1 MRRIMS
7 TDALTETSL
16 SRKKLE
22 ELFAT
27 FNQVSVDLG
36 SRYRELE
43 TRVAQLN
50 SELAASHSAR
60 LQELT
65 EKEQLAAK
73 LGSLMDAL
81 PGGVLVIDSSGY
93 VLEETSSAQRILGQ
107 SVKNLNWKEIVKKS
121 SRDHLMLNGEVSL
134 ENGVRICISSSSYGE
149 SGEIVILLTDV
160 SENYRLRKLIDREER
175 LSELGEMS
183 ARLAHQ
189 IRTPLST
196 AILYLSHL
204 PTQPESIESF
214 PVAKKILDRL
224 RQIESLTDGMLSYIR
239 GEGRSLSEFSL
250 EKVFEEV
257 KDANIIQVERF
268 GGELELD
275 LPDIPCPY
283 FGDREAIFNSLSNL
297 VDNSIKAARFNP
309 CIRMSLS
316 LQGSFYQLTV
326 EDNGPGIS
334 ESIRDHIFDPFYSN
348 RSGGT
353 GIGLAVVHS
362 AVKACG
368 GEIAIR
374 TAIGG
379 GALIEMLL
387 PIGKFQKSNW
397 NEIGNTHNYSS
408 RQCGTMGDVAN
419 G

>member
-1 MRRIMS
+1 MS
-7 TDALTETSL
+7 TESLTETPLTKS
-16 SRKKLE
+16 KLE
-22 ELFAT
+22 ELFTT

-73 LGSLMDAL
+73 LGSLMDTL
-81 PGGVLVIDSSGY
+81 PGGVLVLNSNGY
-93 VLEETSSAQRILGQ
+93 VLEETLSAQRILGQ
-107 SVKNLNWKEIVKKS
+107 SAMNLNWKEILKS
-121 SRDHLMLNGEVSL
+121 TNRDQLMLNGEFSL
-134 ENGVRICISSSSYGE
+134 ENGVRVCISSSSYGE

-160 SENYRLRKLIDREER
+160 SENYRLRKQIDREER
-175 LSELGEMS
+175 LSELGEIS

-204 PTQPESIESF
+204 PTEPESIKSL
-214 PVAKKILDRL
+214 PIAKKILDRL

-239 GEGRSLSEFSL
+239 GEGRTLSEFPL
-250 EKVFEEV
+250 EQIFEEV
-257 KDANIIQVERF
+257 KDANTIQVEKF
-268 GGELELD
+268 GGELQLD
-275 LPDIPCPY
+275 IPNTPCPY

-297 VDNSIKAARFNP
+297 VDNSVKAARFNP
-309 CIRMSLS
+309 CICLSLS
-316 LQGSFYQLTV
+316 IQGSFYLLTV
-326 EDNGPGIS
+326 QDNGPGIS
-334 ESIRDHIFDPFYSN
+334 ESIREHIFDPFYSN

-362 AVKACG
+362 AIKAGG

-374 TAIGG
+374 TARDG
-379 GALIEMLL
+379 GALIEILL
-387 PIGKFQKSNW
+387 PLGQSQQSNMDGIW
-397 NEIGNTHNYSS
+397 NTHTYASRHYSA
-408 RQCGTMGDVAN
+408 MGDVAN

>member
-1 MRRIMS
+1 MS
-7 TDALTETSL
+7 TEALTETPLTKS
-16 SRKKLE
+16 KLE
-22 ELFAT
+22 ELFT
-27 FNQVSVDLG
+27 KFNQVSVDLG

-73 LGSLMDAL
+73 LGSLMDTL
-81 PGGVLVIDSSGY
+81 PGGVLVLNCDGY

-107 SVKNLNWKEIVKKS
+107 SVKDLNWKEILKTTNREQLV
-121 SRDHLMLNGEVSL
+121 LNGELSL
-134 ENGVRICISSSSYGE
+134 NNGVRVSISSSSYGE
-149 SGEIVILLTDV
+149 SGDIVILLTDV
-160 SENYRLRKLIDREER
+160 SENYRLRKQIDREER

-204 PTQPESIESF
+204 PTKSDSIQSL

-239 GEGRSLSEFSL
+239 GEGKTLSEFSL
-250 EKVFEEV
+250 RTVFEDV
-257 KDANIIQVERF
+257 KDANTMQVERF
-268 GGELELD
+268 GGELQI
-275 LPDIPCPY
+275 DIPHGPCPY
-283 FGDREAIFNSLSNL
+283 LGDREAIFNSLSNL
-297 VDNSIKAARFNP
+297 VDNSVKAARFNP
-309 CIRMSLS
+309 CIRLSLS
-316 LQGSFYQLTV
+316 IQGSFYQLTV

-334 ESIRDHIFDPFYSN
+334 ESIREHIFDPFYSN

-362 AVKACG
+362 AIKAGG

-374 TAIGG
+374 TAKGG
-379 GALIEMLL
+379 GALIEILL
-387 PIGKFQKSNW
+387 PIRQPQQSNMD
-397 NEIGNTHNYSS
+397 EIWNTHTYVS
-408 RQCGTMGDVAN
+408 RQYPAVGDVAN

>member
-1 MRRIMS
+1 MS
-7 TDALTETSL
+7 TEAPIETPLTKS
-16 SRKKLE
+16 KLE

-50 SELAASHSAR
+50 SELTASHSAR
-60 LQELT
+60 LAELT

-73 LGSLMDAL
+73 LGSLMDTL
-81 PGGVLVIDSSGY
+81 PGGVLVLNSDGY
-93 VLEETSSAQRILGQ
+93 VLEETLSAQRILGQ
-107 SVKNLNWKEIVKKS
+107 PVKDLNWKEILKTTN
-121 SRDHLMLNGEVSL
+121 HEQLMLNGELSL
-134 ENGVRICISSSSYGE
+134 ENGVRVCISSSSYGE

-204 PTQPESIESF
+204 PTTPESIQSL
-214 PVAKKILDRL
+214 PITKKILDRL
-224 RQIESLTDGMLSYIR
+224 RQIEGLTDGMLSYIR
-239 GEGRSLSEFSL
+239 GEGHMLSEFPL
-250 EKVFEEV
+250 EQVFEEI
-257 KDANIIQVERF
+257 KDANTMQVERF
-268 GGELELD
+268 GGELQID
-275 LPDIPCPY
+275 IPDVPCPY

-297 VDNSIKAARFNP
+297 VDNSVKAARFNP
-309 CIRMSLS
+309 CIRLSLS
-316 LQGSFYQLTV
+316 IQESFYQLTV

-334 ESIRDHIFDPFYSN
+334 ESIREHIFDPFYSN

-362 AVKACG
+362 AIKAG
-368 GEIAIR
+368 GGKIAIR
-374 TAIGG
+374 TARGG
-379 GALIEMLL
+379 GALIEILL
-387 PIGKFQKSNW
+387 PIGQSQKGKLDGIW
-397 NEIGNTHNYSS
+397 NTHTYVSLK
-408 RQCGTMGDVAN
+408 RPAIGDVVN

>member
-1 MRRIMS
+1 MRINMS
-7 TDALTETSL
+7 TEALTETPL
-16 SRKKLE
+16 STSKLE
-22 ELFAT
+22 ELFTT

-60 LQELT
+60 LAELT

-73 LGSLMDAL
+73 LGSLMDTL
-81 PGGVLVIDSSGY
+81 PGGVLVLDSDGY

-107 SVKNLNWKEIVKKS
+107 PVKDLNWKEILKTKNHE
-121 SRDHLMLNGEVSL
+121 HLMLNGEVLL
-134 ENGVRICISSSSYGE
+134 ENGVRVCISSSSYGE
-149 SGEIVILLTDV
+149 SGDIVILLTDV
-160 SENYRLRKLIDREER
+160 SENYRLRTLIDREER

-204 PTQPESIESF
+204 PTEPESMQSLPI
-214 PVAKKILDRL
+214 AKKILDRL

-239 GEGRSLSEFSL
+239 GEGRTLNEFPL
-250 EKVFEEV
+250 GKVFEEV
-257 KDANIIQVERF
+257 KDANTMQVERF
-268 GGELELD
+268 GGELQINI
-275 LPDIPCPY
+275 PDVPCPY

-297 VDNSIKAARFNP
+297 VDNSIKATRFNP
-309 CIRMSLS
+309 CIRLSLS
-316 LQGSFYQLTV
+316 LQGSFYQITV

-334 ESIRDHIFDPFYSN
+334 ESIREHIFDPFYSN

-362 AVKACG
+362 AIKAGG

-374 TAIGG
+374 TAKGG
-379 GALIEMLL
+379 GALIEILL
-387 PIGKFQKSNW
+387 PLGQSQQSNMDGIW
-397 NEIGNTHNYSS
+397 NSHTYVSP
-408 RQCGTMGDVAN
+408 QCPAIGDVAN

>member
-1 MRRIMS
+1 MS
-7 TDALTETSL
+7 TEALIETPLTKS
-16 SRKKLE
+16 KLE
-22 ELFAT
+22 ELFTT

-73 LGSLMDAL
+73 LGSLMDTL
-81 PGGVLVIDSSGY
+81 PGGVLVLNSDGY

-107 SVKNLNWKEIVKKS
+107 PVKNLNWKEILKTKN
-121 SRDHLMLNGEVSL
+121 REQLMLNGELSL
-134 ENGVRICISSSSYGE
+134 ENGVRVCISSSAYGE
-149 SGEIVILLTDV
+149 SGDIVILLTDV

-204 PTQPESIESF
+204 PAAPGSTQSPPI
-214 PVAKKILDRL
+214 AKKILDRL
-224 RQIESLTDGMLSYIR
+224 RQIEGLTDGMLSYIR
-239 GEGRSLSEFSL
+239 GEGHMLSEFPL
-250 EKVFEEV
+250 EQVFEEI
-257 KDANIIQVERF
+257 KDANTLQVERF
-268 GGELELD
+268 GGELLI
-275 LPDIPCPY
+275 DIPDVPCSY
-283 FGDREAIFNSLSNL
+283 FGDREAIFNALSNL
-297 VDNSIKAARFNP
+297 VDNSVKAARFNP
-309 CIRMSLS
+309 CIRLSLS
-316 LQGSFYQLTV
+316 IQGSFYQLTV

-334 ESIRDHIFDPFYSN
+334 ESIREHIFEPFYSN
-348 RSGGT
+348 RTGGT

-362 AVKACG
+362 AIKAGG

-374 TAIGG
+374 TARGG
-379 GALIEMLL
+379 GALIEILL
-387 PIGKFQKSNW
+387 PLGQSQQNNMDGIW
-397 NEIGNTHNYSS
+397 NTHTYAS
-408 RQCGTMGDVAN
+408 RQCPAMGDVAN

>member
-1 MRRIMS
+1 VRINM
-7 TDALTETSL
+7 TAEALTETSL

-22 ELFAT
+22 ELFTT

-73 LGSLMDAL
+73 LGSLMDTL
-81 PGGVLVIDSSGY
+81 PGGVLVLDPDGY
-93 VLEETSSAQRILGQ
+93 VLEETPRAQHILGQ
-107 SVKNLNWKEIVKKS
+107 SAQDLNWKEILKTTD
-121 SRDHLMLNGEVSL
+121 RDRLMLNGELSL
-134 ENGVRICISSSSYGE
+134 ENGVRVCINSSSYGE
-149 SGEIVILLTDV
+149 SGEIIILLTDV
-160 SENYRLRKLIDREER
+160 SENYRLRKLVDREER

-204 PTQPESIESF
+204 PTEPKSIQSF
-214 PVAKKILDRL
+214 PVAKKILERL

-239 GEGRSLSEFSL
+239 GEGRTLW
-250 EKVFEEV
+250 KVFEEV
-257 KDANIIQVERF
+257 RDANLMQVQRF
-268 GGELELD
+268 GGELEITT
-275 LPDIPCPY
+275 PDVSCPY
-283 FGDREAIFNSLSNL
+283 FGDREAIFNALSNL

-309 CIRMSLS
+309 CIRLSLS
-316 LQGSFYQLTV
+316 IQGSFYQLTV

-334 ESIRDHIFDPFYSN
+334 ESIREHIFDPFYSN

-362 AVKACG
+362 AIKACG

-374 TAIGG
+374 TAKSG
-379 GALIEMLL
+379 GALIELLL
-387 PIGKFQKSNW
+387 PLGPSQQGTMDGIRS
-397 NEIGNTHNYSS
+397 THTYVS
-408 RQCGTMGDVAN
+408 RQCGTTGDVAN

>member
-1 MRRIMS
+1 MS
-7 TDALTETSL
+7 TEARTETPL
-16 SRKKLE
+16 SKDKLE
-22 ELFAT
+22 QLFAT

-50 SELAASHSAR
+50 FELAASHSAR

-73 LGSLMDAL
+73 LGSLMDTL
-81 PGGVLVIDSSGY
+81 PGGVLVLDSEGY

-107 SVKNLNWKEIVKKS
+107 HVKGFNWREILKTTDRK
-121 SRDHLMLNGEVSL
+121 HLMLNGELTL
-134 ENGVRICISSSSYGE
+134 ENGVRVCVSSNSYGE
-149 SGEIVILLTDV
+149 SGDIVILLTDV

-204 PTQPESIESF
+204 PTGPESTQSF

-224 RQIESLTDGMLSYIR
+224 RQIEGLTDGMLSYIR
-239 GEGRSLSEFSL
+239 GEGHMLTEFPL
-250 EKVFEEV
+250 RKVVEEIR
-257 KDANIIQVERF
+257 DANTLQVERF
-268 GGELELD
+268 GGELLID
-275 LPDIPCPY
+275 IPDVPCPY
-283 FGDREAIFNSLSNL
+283 FGDREAIFNALSNL

-309 CIRMSLS
+309 CIRLSLS
-316 LQGSFYQLTV
+316 IQGSFYQLTV

-334 ESIRDHIFDPFYSN
+334 ESIREHIFEPFYSN

-362 AVKACG
+362 AIKAGG

-374 TAIGG
+374 TARGG
-379 GALIEMLL
+379 GALIEILL
-387 PIGKFQKSNW
+387 PVGQPQQSNMDGIW
-397 NEIGNTHNYSS
+397 NTHTYVS
-408 RQCGTMGDVAN
+408 RQCPAMGDVAN

>member
-1 MRRIMS
+1 MS
-7 TDALTETSL
+7 TEALIETPL
-16 SRKKLE
+16 SKSKLE
-22 ELFAT
+22 ELFTA

-60 LQELT
+60 LAELT

-73 LGSLMDAL
+73 LGSLMDTL
-81 PGGVLVIDSSGY
+81 PGGVLVLNSDGY
-93 VLEETSSAQRILGQ
+93 VLEETSSAQRILGR
-107 SVKNLNWKEIVKKS
+107 SVMDLNWKEILRTTS
-121 SRDHLMLNGEVSL
+121 NERLMLDGELSL
-134 ENGVRICISSSSYGE
+134 ENGVRVCISSSSYGE
-149 SGEIVILLTDV
+149 LGDIVILLTDV

-204 PTQPESIESF
+204 PKGPESAQSPPI
-214 PVAKKILDRL
+214 AKKILDRL
-224 RQIESLTDGMLSYIR
+224 QQIEGLTDSMLSYIR
-239 GEGRSLSEFSL
+239 GEGHMLSEFPL
-250 EKVFEEV
+250 EQVFREI
-257 KDANIIQVERF
+257 KDANTMQVERF
-268 GGELELD
+268 GGELEI
-275 LPDIPCPY
+275 DIPDVSCPY
-283 FGDREAIFNSLSNL
+283 FGDREAIFNALSNL
-297 VDNSIKAARFNP
+297 VDNSVKAARFNP
-309 CIRMSLS
+309 CIRLSLS
-316 LQGSFYQLTV
+316 VQDSFYQLTV

-334 ESIRDHIFDPFYSN
+334 KSIREHIFEPFYST

-362 AVKACG
+362 AIKAGG

-374 TAIGG
+374 TAKGG
-379 GALIEMLL
+379 GALIEILL
-387 PIGKFQKSNW
+387 PHGQSQRNNMDGIW
-397 NEIGNTHNYSS
+397 NTHTYVS
-408 RQCGTMGDVAN
+408 RQCPAMGDVVN

>member
-1 MRRIMS
+1 MS

-107 SVKNLNWKEIVKKS
+107 SVKDLNWKEILKKT

-257 KDANIIQVERF
+257 KDANIIQVEWF

-374 TAIGG
+374 TATGG

-387 PIGKFQKSNW
+387 PIGRFQKSNW

>member
-1 MRRIMS
+1 MS
-7 TDALTETSL
+7 SDALTEPSL
-16 SRKKLE
+16 SRNKLE

-36 SRYRELE
+36 SRYAELE
-43 TRVAQLN
+43 ARVAQLN

-65 EKEQLAAK
+65 EKELLAAK
-73 LGSLMDAL
+73 LSSLMDAL
-81 PGGVLVIDSSGY
+81 PGGVLVIDAAGC
-93 VLEETSSAQRILGQ
+93 VLEETPSARRILGQ
-107 SVKNLNWKEIVKKS
+107 SVKDLNWKKILKTNKH
-121 SRDHLMLNGEVSL
+121 DHLMLNGEVSL
-134 ENGVRICISSSSYGE
+134 ENGIRICINSSTYGE
-149 SGEIVILLTDV
+149 SGERVILLTDV
-160 SENYRLRKLIDREER
+160 SENYRLRKMIDREER

-204 PTQPESIESF
+204 PAQPEPLESV
-214 PVAKKILDRL
+214 PVTKKILDRL

-239 GEGRSLSEFSL
+239 GEGRALCEFSL

-257 KDANIIQVERF
+257 KDANLMQVERF
-268 GGELELD
+268 GGELTLD
-275 LPDIPCPY
+275 LPAIPCPY

-316 LQGSFYQLTV
+316 LQESFYQLTV

-334 ESIRDHIFDPFYSN
+334 ESIREHIFDPFYTN
-348 RSGGT
+348 RSDGT
-353 GIGLAVVHS
+353 GIGLAVVQS
-362 AVKACG
+362 AIKACG

-374 TAIGG
+374 TASGG

-387 PIGKFQKSNW
+387 PLGRTQQ
-397 NEIGNTHNYSS
+397 GNREQIAYTHNYSS
-408 RQCGTMGDVAN
+408 RQYGRMGEVAN

>member
-1 MRRIMS
+1 MS
-7 TDALTETSL
+7 TEALSETSL
-16 SRKKLE
+16 SKSKLE
-22 ELFAT
+22 ELFTT

-43 TRVAQLN
+43 TRVSQLN
-50 SELAASHSAR
+50 SELAASHSAQ

-73 LGSLMDAL
+73 LGSLMDTL
-81 PGGVLVIDSSGY
+81 PGGVLVLDSAGY
-93 VLEETSSAQRILGQ
+93 VLEETSSAQRILGK
-107 SVKNLNWKEIVKKS
+107 SVKDLNWKEILKTTN
-121 SRDHLMLNGEVSL
+121 REHLMLNGELSL
-134 ENGVRICISSSSYGE
+134 ENGVRVCISSSSYGE

-204 PTQPESIESF
+204 PTEPESAHSL

-239 GEGRSLSEFSL
+239 GEGRTLSEFPL
-250 EKVFEEV
+250 EKLFEEV
-257 KDANIIQVERF
+257 KEANIMQVESL
-268 GGELELD
+268 GGELQVNT
-275 LPDIPCPY
+275 PDVPCPF
-283 FGDREAIFNSLSNL
+283 FGDREALINSLSNL
-297 VDNSIKAARFNP
+297 VDNSVRAARFNP
-309 CIRMSLS
+309 CIRLSLS
-316 LQGSFYQLTV
+316 IQGSFYQLTV
-326 EDNGPGIS
+326 EDNGPGID
-334 ESIRDHIFDPFYSN
+334 ESIREHIFDPFYSN

-362 AVKACG
+362 AIKASG

-374 TAIGG
+374 TARGG
-379 GALIEMLL
+379 GALIEILL
-387 PIGKFQKSNW
+387 PLAEPQQSNMNGIW
-397 NEIGNTHNYSS
+397 NTHTYVSHQRS
-408 RQCGTMGDVAN
+408 AIGDVAN

>member
-1 MRRIMS
+1 MP
-7 TDALTETSL
+7 TDKLTETSL
-16 SRKKLE
+16 SRSKLE
-22 ELFAT
+22 ELFTT
-27 FNQVSVDLG
+27 FNQVSVDLS

-43 TRVAQLN
+43 ARVSQLN

-73 LGSLMDAL
+73 LASLMDTL
-81 PGGVLVIDSSGY
+81 PGGVLILDTSGF

-107 SVKNLNWKEIVKKS
+107 SVKSLNWKDVLHKNGREQLI
-121 SRDHLMLNGEVSL
+121 LNGEVSL
-134 ENGVRICISSSSYGE
+134 ESGSRICISSSSYGD

-160 SENYRLRKLIDREER
+160 SENYRLRKQVDREER

-204 PTQPESIESF
+204 PSQNDSRQPL

-224 RQIESLTDGMLSYIR
+224 RQIEGLTDGMLSYIR
-239 GEGRSLSEFSL
+239 GERRALCEFSL
-250 EKVFEEV
+250 GKVFEEV
-257 KDANIIQVERF
+257 KDANIMQVERF
-268 GGELELD
+268 GGEIVLD
-275 LPDIPCPY
+275 LPDFTCSFY
-283 FGDREAIFNSLSNL
+283 GDREAIFNSLSNL
-297 VDNSIKAARFNP
+297 VDNSVKAARFTP
-309 CIRMSLS
+309 CIRLSLS
-316 LQGSFYQLTV
+316 IQGMFYQLVV

-353 GIGLAVVHS
+353 GIGLAVVH
-362 AVKACG
+362 AAIKACG
-368 GEIAIR
+368 GEITIG
-374 TAIGG
+374 TANGG

-387 PIGKFQKSNW
+387 PLGRSQQ
-397 NEIGNTHNYSS
+397 GNRDEFGNPHNYKL
-408 RQCGTMGDVAN
+408 RQYDAIGDVAH

>member
-1 MRRIMS
+1 MRIIMS
-7 TDALTETSL
+7 TKALTETPLTKS
-16 SRKKLE
+16 KLE
-22 ELFAT
+22 ELFTT

-50 SELAASHSAR
+50 SELTASHSAR

-73 LGSLMDAL
+73 LGSLMDTL
-81 PGGVLVIDSSGY
+81 PGGVLVLNSDGY
-93 VLEETSSAQRILGQ
+93 VLEETLSAQRILGQ
-107 SVKNLNWKEIVKKS
+107 SVKNLNWKEILKTTN
-121 SRDHLMLNGEVSL
+121 REQLMLNGELSL
-134 ENGVRICISSSSYGE
+134 ENGVRVCISSSAYGE
-149 SGEIVILLTDV
+149 SGDIVILLTDV

-204 PTQPESIESF
+204 PAEPEPTQSL

-224 RQIESLTDGMLSYIR
+224 RQIEGLTDGMLSYIR
-239 GEGRSLSEFSL
+239 GEGHMLSEFPL
-250 EKVFEEV
+250 EQVFEEV
-257 KDANIIQVERF
+257 KDANTLQVERF
-268 GGELELD
+268 GGTLLI
-275 LPDIPCPY
+275 DIPDVSCSY
-283 FGDREAIFNSLSNL
+283 FGDREAIFHALSNL

-309 CIRMSLS
+309 CIRLSLS
-316 LQGSFYQLTV
+316 IQNSFYQLTV

-334 ESIRDHIFDPFYSN
+334 ESIREHIFEPFYSN
-348 RSGGT
+348 RTGGT

-362 AVKACG
+362 AIKAGG

-374 TAIGG
+374 TARGG
-379 GALIEMLL
+379 GALIEILL
-387 PIGKFQKSNW
+387 PLGQSQQSNMDGIW
-397 NEIGNTHNYSS
+397 NTHTYVS
-408 RQCGTMGDVAN
+408 RQYPAVGDVAN

>member
-1 MRRIMS
+1 MS

-107 SVKNLNWKEIVKKS
+107 SVKNLNWKEILKKS

-250 EKVFEEV
+250 QKVFEEV
-257 KDANIIQVERF
+257 KDANIIQIERF

-374 TAIGG
+374 TATGG

-387 PIGKFQKSNW
+387 PIGRFQKSNW
-397 NEIGNTHNYSS
+397 NEIGNTNNYSS

>member
-1 MRRIMS
+1 MS
-7 TDALTETSL
+7 TEAFTETSL
-16 SRKKLE
+16 SKSKLE
-22 ELFAT
+22 ELFTT

-73 LGSLMDAL
+73 LGSLMDTL
-81 PGGVLVIDSSGY
+81 PGGVLVLDSTGC
-93 VLEETSSAQRILGQ
+93 VLEETSSAQRILGK
-107 SVKNLNWKEIVKKS
+107 SVKDLNWKEIFKTTN
-121 SRDHLMLNGEVSL
+121 REHLMLNGELTL
-134 ENGVRICISSSSYGE
+134 ENGVRACISSSSYGE

-160 SENYRLRKLIDREER
+160 SENYRLTKLIDREER

-204 PTQPESIESF
+204 PTEPKSVKAL
-214 PVAKKILDRL
+214 PAAKKILDRL

-239 GEGRSLSEFSL
+239 GEGRNLSEFPL
-250 EKVFEEV
+250 EKLFEEV
-257 KDANIIQVERF
+257 KDANLMQVERL
-268 GGELELD
+268 GGELQIVI
-275 LPDIPCPY
+275 PDVPCPY
-283 FGDREAIFNSLSNL
+283 FGDREALVNSLSNL
-297 VDNSIKAARFNP
+297 VDNSVKAARFHP
-309 CIRMSLS
+309 CIRLSLS
-316 LQGSFYQLTV
+316 VQGAFYQLTV
-326 EDNGPGIS
+326 EDNGPGID
-334 ESIRDHIFDPFYSN
+334 ESIREHIFDPFYSN

-362 AVKACG
+362 AIKASG

-374 TAIGG
+374 TARGG
-379 GALIEMLL
+379 GALIEILL
-387 PIGKFQKSNW
+387 PLSQSQQGNMDGIW
-397 NEIGNTHNYSS
+397 NTHTYVS
-408 RQCGTMGDVAN
+408 RQRSAMGDVAN

>member
-1 MRRIMS
+1 MRINMS
-7 TDALTETSL
+7 TEAHTETTL
-16 SRKKLE
+16 SKSKLE
-22 ELFAT
+22 ELFTT

-73 LGSLMDAL
+73 LGSLMDTL
-81 PGGVLVIDSSGY
+81 PGGVLVLNSDGD

-107 SVKNLNWKEIVKKS
+107 SVKDLNWKEILGTTN
-121 SRDHLMLNGEVSL
+121 REHLMLNGELSL
-134 ENGVRICISSSSYGE
+134 ENGLRVCISSSSYGE
-149 SGEIVILLTDV
+149 SGDIVILLTDV

-204 PTQPESIESF
+204 PTEPESIQSL
-214 PVAKKILDRL
+214 PITKKILGRL

-239 GEGRSLSEFSL
+239 GEGRMLSEFPL
-250 EKVFEEV
+250 EKVFDEV
-257 KDANIIQVERF
+257 KDANTMQVEKF
-268 GGELELD
+268 GGELQLD
-275 LPDIPCPY
+275 IPDVPCPY
-283 FGDREAIFNSLSNL
+283 FGDREAILNSLSNL

-309 CIRMSLS
+309 CIRLS
-316 LQGSFYQLTV
+316 LTIQGSFYLLSV

-334 ESIRDHIFDPFYSN
+334 ESIREHIFEPFYSN

-362 AVKACG
+362 AIKAGG

-374 TAIGG
+374 TARGG
-379 GALIEMLL
+379 GALIEILL
-387 PIGKFQKSNW
+387 PTGQSQHGNMDGTW
-397 NEIGNTHNYSS
+397 NTHNYVS
-408 RQCGTMGDVAN
+408 RQWRAIGDVAN